1 MSTRIT
7 VSLPEKE
14 HAALAALA
22 RQHDVSLSWLTRK
35 AIIEFLN
42 QHRVGSPPQPALGL
56 PPQRKAEGK

>member
-14 HAALAALA
+14 HAALTALA
-22 RQHDVSLSWLTRK
+22 RKNDVSLSWLTRK

-42 QHRVGSPPQPALGL
+42 QYGTSGAQLALDL
-56 PPQRKAEGK
+56 PPQSKEERK

>member
-22 RQHDVSLSWLTRK
+22 YEHDVLLSWLTRK

-42 QHRVGSPPQPALGL
+42 QHRTGSPLQPALGL
-56 PPQRKAEGK
+56 PSQRKAEDK

>member
-14 HAALAALA
+14 HAALTALA

-35 AIIEFLN
+35 AVTEFLR
-42 QHRVGSPPQPALGL
+42 QKGEGDSRLATSL
-56 PPQRKAEGK
+56 PLRDEADKK